1 MGLIKE
7 WETWGYWYGVG
18 REDGGGSKQYWEEV
32 DWMILERKGWDGLQ
46 ETGGGWEWT

>member
-1 MGLIKE
+1 ME
-7 WETWGYWYGVG
+7 WAG
-18 REDGGGSKQYWEEV
+18 RMERGSKQYWEEV